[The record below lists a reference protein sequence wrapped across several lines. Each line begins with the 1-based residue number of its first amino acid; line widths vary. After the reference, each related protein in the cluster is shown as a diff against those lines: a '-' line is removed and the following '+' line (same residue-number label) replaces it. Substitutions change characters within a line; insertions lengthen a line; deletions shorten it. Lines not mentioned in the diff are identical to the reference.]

1 MELQGT
7 FLFCLLHFSAPTPLW
22 SPLSSCVLGLPWH
35 RLQAAPCRPQAP
47 CFSSC
52 RDQNKYK
59 EATELL
65 NDALDI
71 REQAL
76 GMEHPS
82 VSAQAVWGGEG
93 GEGWCWQRLR
103 EGGRGPL
110 AWSHAKCHRFIR
122 LLQVSNLIKPPF
134 VPARWLPP

>member
-1 MELQGT
+1 MALQGA
-7 FLFCLLHFSAPTPLW
+7 FLFCLLHFSAPTPPW

-35 RLQAAPCRPQAP
+35 RLQAAPCRPQPP

-76 GMEHPS
+76 GTEHPS
-82 VSAQAVWGGEG
+82 VSAQAVRRVWGGKAGAGRGFEKEG
-93 GEGWCWQRLR
+93 GGIQL
-103 EGGRGPL
+103 GPMQNVTVL
-110 AWSHAKCHRFIR
+110 SGF
-122 LLQVSNLIKPPF
+122 
-134 VPARWLPP
+134 

>member
-1 MELQGT
+1 M
-7 FLFCLLHFSAPTPLW
+7 FCLLHFSAPTPLW

-82 VSAQAVWGGEG
+82 VSAQAVRGGG
-93 GEGWCWQRLR
+93 GRLVLAETPRRR
-103 EGGRGPL
+103 EGAPGLVPC
-110 AWSHAKCHRFIR
+110 KM
-122 LLQVSNLIKPPF
+122 PPF
-134 VPARWLPP
+134 YPASAGLQPH